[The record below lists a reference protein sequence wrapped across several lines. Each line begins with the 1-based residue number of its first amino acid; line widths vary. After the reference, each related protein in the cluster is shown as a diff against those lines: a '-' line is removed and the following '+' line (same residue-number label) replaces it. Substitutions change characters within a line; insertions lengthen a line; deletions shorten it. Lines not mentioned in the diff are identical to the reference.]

1 MIDTKCELTISK
13 TMLSAKAE
21 VILNREDRE
30 KHIRE
35 KAIRAYSERRKPK
48 EQRKP
53 MTAEERKAVMNSLK
67 NLKNEK

>member
-1 MIDTKCELTISK
+1 MIDTKCELTISR

-35 KAIRAYSERRKPK
+35 KALRAYSERRKPK
-48 EQRKP
+48 EQHKP
-53 MTAEERKAVMNSLK
+53 MTAEERRAVMNSLK
-67 NLKNEK
+67 NLNN

>member
-1 MIDTKCELTISK
+1 MIDTKCELTIAK
-13 TMLSAKAE
+13 AMLSAKAE
-21 VILNREDRE
+21 VIIRRESRE

-35 KAIRAYSERRKPK
+35 KAIRAYSERKKPK

-67 NLKNEK
+67 NLNN

>member
-1 MIDTKCELTISK
+1 MIDTKCELTIVK

-21 VILNREDRE
+21 VILNSEDRE

-35 KAIRAYSERRKPK
+35 KALRAYAERRKPK

-67 NLKNEK
+67 NLNN

>member
-1 MIDTKCELTISK
+1 MIDIKCELTISR

-35 KAIRAYSERRKPK
+35 KALRAYAERKNPK
-48 EQRKP
+48 ERRKP